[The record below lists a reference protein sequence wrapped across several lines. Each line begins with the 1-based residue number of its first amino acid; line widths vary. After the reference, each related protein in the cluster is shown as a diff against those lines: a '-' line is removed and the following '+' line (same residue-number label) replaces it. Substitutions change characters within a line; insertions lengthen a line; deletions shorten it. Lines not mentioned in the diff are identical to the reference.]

1 MKTITK
7 LAQAKFKIITDN
19 VPNSELVLD
28 FNPIIQQFL
37 LTGNYLLIH
46 WQARPKGHRQWGVY
60 FSETDT
66 YTSLSAID
74 FNHVLGKTLQ
84 LDDKSALTVPTA
96 VIVAQ
101 NARLILLDDRAFI
114 CNKQQL
120 IDVS

>member
-7 LAQAKFKIITDN
+7 LAQAKFKLITDN
-19 VPNSELVLD
+19 VPSSELILD

-37 LTGNYLLIH
+37 LSGSYLLIH

-60 FSETDT
+60 FSETDN
-66 YTSLSAID
+66 YTSLSAIE
-74 FNHVLGKTLQ
+74 FNHILGKTLQ
-84 LDDKSALTVPTA
+84 LDDAKAITVPSA
-96 VIVAQ
+96 VIIVQ
-101 NARLILLDDRAFI
+101 NARLILLDDKAFI